1 MSLAHVQLKMIEF
14 AYDFPKGVNLMKCI
28 GVLTSGGD
36 TPGMNAAIR
45 AVFKEGESRGIN
57 VMGIYHGYKGLIAGM
72 VRQLTHEDVANVMHK
87 GGTVLRT
94 ARSEEFRTP
103 EGFQKALDMLHA
115 FDIEGLIVI
124 GGDGSYRGAKMLA
137 DSGIKTIGIPGT
149 IDNDLGYTDF
159 TIGFDTAVNTITSE
173 IYKIRDTMRAHD
185 RVGVIEVMGR
195 NCGDIALWSG
205 VAGAADIILVPESQ
219 LSWEDATRQ
228 LVTNK
233 LKGKLTSIVIIAE
246 GAGRASDFANYVREH
261 SDIDIKA
268 IVPGYIQR
276 GGNPTAFDRVLA
288 ARLGQRAVE
297 LLDAEVG
304 GRAVGIHDNHIV
316 DVSLEDAIALPDN
329 FDVKLYRFNSVLA
342 KF

>member
-1 MSLAHVQLKMIEF
+1 
-14 AYDFPKGVNLMKCI
+14 MKCI

-45 AVFKEGESRGIN
+45 AVLKEGEDRGIN

-72 VRQLTHEDVANVMHK
+72 VKQLSHQDVENVMHK

-94 ARSEEFRTP
+94 ARSKEFITQ
-103 EGFQKALDMLHA
+103 EGFLKAVDMLKA
-115 FDIEGLIVI
+115 YDIEGLIVI
-124 GGDGSYRGAKMLA
+124 GGDGSYRGAKLLA
-137 DSGIKTIGIPGT
+137 DNGIKTIGIPGT

-159 TIGFDTAVNTITSE
+159 TIGFDTAVNTITGE

-185 RVGVIEVMGR
+185 RVGVVEVMGR
-195 NCGDIALWSG
+195 NCGDIALWAG
-205 VAGAADIILVPESQ
+205 VAGAVDIILVPECD
-219 LSWEDATRQ
+219 LSWEDAMRQ

-233 LKGKLTSIVIIAE
+233 LKGKLTSMVIIAE
-246 GAGRASDFANYVREH
+246 GAGKAEDFANYVRTN

-297 LLDAEVG
+297 LLDSDIG
-304 GRAVGIHDNHIV
+304 GRAVGIRNNQII
-316 DVSLEDAIALPDN
+316 DVSLDEAVNSVDN
-329 FDVKLYRFNSVLA
+329 FDKKLYQFNSVLA

>member
-1 MSLAHVQLKMIEF
+1 
-14 AYDFPKGVNLMKCI
+14 MKCI

-45 AVFKEGESRGIN
+45 AVLKEGEDRGIN

-72 VRQLTHEDVANVMHK
+72 IKQLSHKDVENVMHK

-94 ARSEEFRTP
+94 ARSKDFLTQD
-103 EGFQKALDMLHA
+103 GFSKAINMLKA
-115 FDIEGLIVI
+115 YDIEGLIVI
-124 GGDGSYRGAKMLA
+124 GGDGSYRGAKLLS
-137 DSGIKTIGIPGT
+137 DNGIKTIGIPGT

-159 TIGFDTAVNTITSE
+159 TIGFDTAVNTITGE

-185 RVGVIEVMGR
+185 RVGVVEVMGR
-195 NCGDIALWSG
+195 NCGDIALWAG
-205 VAGAADIILVPESQ
+205 IAGAVDIILVPECKI
-219 LSWEDATRQ
+219 SWEDAMHQ
-228 LVTNK
+228 LMTNK
-233 LKGKLTSIVIIAE
+233 LKGKLTSMVIIAE
-246 GAGRASDFANYVREH
+246 GAGKAEDFAQYVREN

-297 LLDAEVG
+297 LLDSDIG
-304 GRAVGIHDNHIV
+304 GRAVGIRNNRII
-316 DVSLEDAIALPDN
+316 DVSLDEAVSTVDN
-329 FDVKLYRFNSVLA
+329 FDKKLYQFNSVLA

>member
-1 MSLAHVQLKMIEF
+1 
-14 AYDFPKGVNLMKCI
+14 MKTI

-45 AVFKEGESRGIN
+45 AVFKEGAGRGMT

-72 VRQLTHEDVANVMHK
+72 VRKLQHEDVANVMHK

-94 ARSEEFRTP
+94 ARSEEFKS
-103 EGFQKALDMLHA
+103 EKGFQKAIEMLHA
-115 FDIEGLIVI
+115 YDIEGLIVI
-124 GGDGSYRGAKMLA
+124 GGDGSYQGAKLLEDNGVPA
-137 DSGIKTIGIPGT
+137 IGLPGT

-195 NCGDIALWSG
+195 NCGDIALWAG
-205 VAGAADIILVPESQ
+205 VAGAADLILVPEIPIP
-219 LSWEDATRQ
+219 WEQAARQ
-228 LVTNK
+228 LVNNK
-233 LKGKLTSIVIIAE
+233 LKGELSSIVIIAE
-246 GAGRASDFANYVREH
+246 GAGRAEDFARYVQEH
-261 SDIDIKA
+261 SDVEIKA

-288 ARLGQRAVE
+288 TRLGQRAVE
-297 LLDAEVG
+297 LLAEDSH
-304 GRAVGIHDNHIV
+304 GRAVGIRDNQII
-316 DVSLEDAIALPDN
+316 DVSLAEAIKTPDH
-329 FDVKLYRFNSVLA
+329 FDEKLYRFNSVMA

>member
-1 MSLAHVQLKMIEF
+1 
-14 AYDFPKGVNLMKCI
+14 MKCI

-45 AVFKEGESRGIN
+45 AVLKEGEDRGIN

-72 VRQLTHEDVANVMHK
+72 VKQLSHADVENVMHK

-94 ARSEEFRTP
+94 ARSKEFTTR
-103 EGFQKALDMLHA
+103 EGFAKATDMLKA
-115 FDIEGLIVI
+115 YDIEGLIVI
-124 GGDGSYRGAKMLA
+124 GGDGSYRGAKLLA
-137 DSGIKTIGIPGT
+137 DNGIKTIGIPGT

-159 TIGFDTAVNTITSE
+159 TIGFDTAVNTITGE

-185 RVGVIEVMGR
+185 RVGVVEVMGR
-195 NCGDIALWSG
+195 NCGDIALWAG
-205 VAGAADIILVPESQ
+205 VASAVDIILVPECE
-219 LSWEDATRQ
+219 LSWEDAMRQ

-233 LKGKLTSIVIIAE
+233 LKGKLTSMVIIAE
-246 GAGRASDFANYVREH
+246 GAGRAEDFAAYVREN

-297 LLDAEVG
+297 LLDSDIG
-304 GRAVGIHDNHIV
+304 GRAVGIRNNQII
-316 DVSLEDAIALPDN
+316 DVSLEEAVLSVDN
-329 FDVKLYRFNSVLA
+329 FDKKLYQFNSILA

>member
-1 MSLAHVQLKMIEF
+1 
-14 AYDFPKGVNLMKCI
+14 MKTI

-36 TPGMNAAIR
+36 TPGMNSTIR
-45 AVFKEGESRGIN
+45 AVFKEGVEQGMT

-72 VRQLTHEDVANVMHK
+72 VRQLQHEDVANVMHK

-94 ARSEEFRTP
+94 ARSEEFKTE
-103 EGFQKALDMLHA
+103 EGFNKAVEMLHA
-115 FDIEGLIVI
+115 FDIEGLVVI
-124 GGDGSYRGAKMLA
+124 GGDGSYHGAKLIDDA
-137 DSGIKTIGIPGT
+137 GIPTIGLPGT

-205 VAGAADIILVPESQ
+205 VAGGADIILVPEIPVPWD
-219 LSWEDATRQ
+219 LATKH
-228 LVTNK
+228 LINNK
-233 LKGKLTSIVIIAE
+233 LKGELSSIVIIAE
-246 GAGRASDFANYVREH
+246 GAGKAEDFAKYVREH
-261 SDIDIKA
+261 SDVEIKA
-268 IVPGYIQR
+268 VVPGYIQR

-288 ARLGQRAVE
+288 TKVGQRAVE
-297 LLDAEVG
+297 LLAENKG
-304 GRAVGIHDNHIV
+304 GRAVGIRDNHII
-316 DVSLEDAIALPDN
+316 DVSLADAISTPDR
-329 FDVKLYRFNSVLA
+329 FDEKLYRFNTTLA

>member
-1 MSLAHVQLKMIEF
+1 
-14 AYDFPKGVNLMKCI
+14 MKTI

-36 TPGMNAAIR
+36 TPGMNSAIR
-45 AVFKEGESRGIN
+45 AVFKEGVGRGMS
-57 VMGIYHGYKGLIAGM
+57 VMGILHGYKGLIAGM
-72 VRQLTHEDVANVMHK
+72 IRQLQHEDVANVMHK

-94 ARSEEFRTP
+94 ARSEEFKQE
-103 EGFQKALDMLHA
+103 EGFCRALDMLRA
-115 FDIEGLIVI
+115 YDIEGLVVI
-124 GGDGSYRGAKMLA
+124 GGDGSYQGAKLLDDA
-137 DSGIKTIGIPGT
+137 GIPTIGLPGT

-205 VAGAADIILVPESQ
+205 VAGAADLILVPEFPVP
-219 LSWEDATRQ
+219 WERAAKQ
-228 LVTNK
+228 LVNNK
-233 LKGKLTSIVIIAE
+233 IRGELSSIVIIAE
-246 GAGRASDFANYVREH
+246 GAGRAEDFAKYVRENT
-261 SDIDIKA
+261 DVEIKA

-288 ARLGQRAVE
+288 TRLGQRAVE
-297 LLDAEVG
+297 LLSNNTG
-304 GRAVGIHDNHIV
+304 GRAVGIRNNQII
-316 DVSLEDAIALPDN
+316 DVSLEDAIKTPDH
-329 FDVKLYRFNSVLA
+329 FDEKLYRFNSVLA

>member
-1 MSLAHVQLKMIEF
+1 
-14 AYDFPKGVNLMKCI
+14 MKTI

-36 TPGMNAAIR
+36 TPGMNSAIR
-45 AVFKEGESRGIN
+45 AVFKEGTDRGMK
-57 VMGIYHGYKGLIAGM
+57 VMGIYHGYKGLIAGL

-94 ARSEEFRTP
+94 ARSEDFKQE
-103 EGFQKALDMLHA
+103 EGFNKAMEMLNA
-115 FDIEGLIVI
+115 YDIEGLIVI
-124 GGDGSYRGAKMLA
+124 GGDGSYKGAKLI
-137 DSGIKTIGIPGT
+137 SEHGVPTIGLPGT
-149 IDNDLGYTDF
+149 IDNDIGYTDF

-195 NCGDIALWSG
+195 HCGDIALWSG
-205 VAGAADIILVPESQ
+205 IAGAADIILVPEIPVP
-219 LSWEDATRQ
+219 WEEAAKK
-228 LVTNK
+228 LVNNK
-233 LKGKLTSIVIIAE
+233 LRGRLTSIVIIAE
-246 GAGRASDFANYVREH
+246 GAGKAEDFAQYVREH
-261 SDIDIKA
+261 TDVEIKA

-297 LLDAEVG
+297 LLANDIG
-304 GRAVGIHDNHIV
+304 GRAVGIHDNQII
-316 DVSLEDAIALPDN
+316 DVSLSDAVTIPDK
-329 FDVKLYRFNSVLA
+329 FDDKLYRFNAVMA

>member
-1 MSLAHVQLKMIEF
+1 
-14 AYDFPKGVNLMKCI
+14 MKTI

-45 AVFKEGESRGIN
+45 SVFKEGVGRGMN
-57 VMGIYHGYKGLIAGM
+57 VMGVYHGYKGLVAGM
-72 VRQLTHEDVANVMHK
+72 VRKLQHEDVANVMHK

-94 ARSEEFRTP
+94 ARSEEFMTQ
-103 EGFQKALDMLHA
+103 EGFGKALNMLHA
-115 FDIEGLIVI
+115 YDIEGLIVI
-124 GGDGSYRGAKMLA
+124 GGDGSYQGAKLI
-137 DSGIKTIGIPGT
+137 DENGIPAICLPGT

-205 VAGAADIILVPESQ
+205 VAGAADLILVPEVP
-219 LSWEDATRQ
+219 LSWEQAAKQ
-228 LVTNK
+228 LVNNK
-233 LKGKLTSIVIIAE
+233 LKGELTSIVIIAE
-246 GAGRASDFANYVREH
+246 GAGKAEDFARYVRENT
-261 SDIDIKA
+261 DVEIKA
-268 IVPGYIQR
+268 VVPGYIQR

-288 ARLGQRAVE
+288 TRLGQRAVE
-297 LLDAEVG
+297 LLAQGMG
-304 GRAVGIHDNHIV
+304 GRAVGICNNQII
-316 DVSLEDAIALPDN
+316 DVSLAEAIKTPDH
-329 FDVKLYRFNSVLA
+329 FDEKLYRFNSVLA

>member
-1 MSLAHVQLKMIEF
+1 
-14 AYDFPKGVNLMKCI
+14 MKTI

-36 TPGMNAAIR
+36 TPGMNSAIR
-45 AVFKEGESRGIN
+45 AVFKEGVGRGMS
-57 VMGIYHGYKGLIAGM
+57 VMGILHGYKGLIAGM
-72 VRQLTHEDVANVMHK
+72 IRQLQHEDVANVMHK

-94 ARSEEFRTP
+94 ARSEEFKQE
-103 EGFQKALDMLHA
+103 EGFCRALDMLRA
-115 FDIEGLIVI
+115 YDIEGLVVI
-124 GGDGSYRGAKMLA
+124 GGDGSYQGAKLLDDA
-137 DSGIKTIGIPGT
+137 GIPTIGLPGT

-205 VAGAADIILVPESQ
+205 VAGAADLILVPEFPVP
-219 LSWEDATRQ
+219 WERAAKQ
-228 LVTNK
+228 LVNNK
-233 LKGKLTSIVIIAE
+233 IRGELSSIVIIAE
-246 GAGRASDFANYVREH
+246 GAGRAEDFAKYVRENT
-261 SDIDIKA
+261 DVEIKA

-297 LLDAEVG
+297 LLSNNTG
-304 GRAVGIHDNHIV
+304 GRAVGIRNNQII
-316 DVSLEDAIALPDN
+316 DVSLEDAIKTPDH
-329 FDVKLYRFNSVLA
+329 FDEKLYRFNSVLA